1 MKWIILILVLAGLLF
16 AGTHD
21 DNMRYLKY
29 INRATER
36 IQMCSYAYF
45 VGASIGGYY
54 IELTQVQKD
63 SLISIVNNQIQKI
76 QLYADSL
83 QQYSP

>member
-1 MKWIILILVLAGLLF
+1 MKIVIMLLVLAGLVF
-16 AGTHD
+16 AQTHQ
-21 DNMRYLKY
+21 NNLRYLDNIRDASRK
-29 INRATER
+29 IELCA
-36 IQMCSYAYF
+36 YAYF

-54 IELTQVQKD
+54 IELTQAQKD
-63 SLISIVNNQIQKI
+63 SLITIVNNQIQKI

>member
-1 MKWIILILVLAGLLF
+1 MKWIILLLVLAGLLF
-16 AGTHD
+16 AQTHQN
-21 DNMRYLKY
+21 NMRYLDY
-29 INRATER
+29 INDASRKIELCA
-36 IQMCSYAYF
+36 YGYF

-54 IELTQVQKD
+54 IELTQTQKD

-83 QQYSP
+83 EQYSP

>member
-1 MKWIILILVLAGLLF
+1 MKWIILLLVLAGLLF
-16 AGTHD
+16 AQTHQ

-29 INRATER
+29 IDRATNR
-36 IQMCSYAYF
+36 IELCTYAYF
-45 VGASIGGYY
+45 VGASIGEYY
-54 IELTQVQKD
+54 IELTQAQKD